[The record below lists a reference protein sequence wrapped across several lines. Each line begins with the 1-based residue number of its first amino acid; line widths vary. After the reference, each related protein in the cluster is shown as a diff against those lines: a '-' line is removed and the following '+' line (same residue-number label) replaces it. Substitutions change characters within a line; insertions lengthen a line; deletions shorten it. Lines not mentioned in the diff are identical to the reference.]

1 MKLKSALRQRL
12 SKLSYRMVRLD
23 LRVQIHRR
31 VVFSS
36 PVFLFWSLIVYRI
49 RKGLIP
55 REAVIVRLDHADFKE
70 K

>member
-12 SKLSYRMVRLD
+12 SKLNYRMVRLD
-23 LRVQIHRR
+23 LRVRIHRR
-31 VVFSS
+31 AVSFVAG
-36 PVFLFWSLIVYRI
+36 FLFWSLIVYRI

-55 REAVIVRLDHADFKE
+55 REAVIVRLDHSDFKE